1 MAPATTPSQ
10 TIGPF
15 FGVLRPL
22 AGAELVPRDHPAAI
36 VIEGS
41 VRDGAGAAV
50 SDALIEIWQADPAG
64 TYAHPEDP
72 RSTAHGGASGFGG
85 FGRCYT
91 DAQGGY
97 SFVTVKPGRVQG
109 FDERMQAPHISV
121 GIFARGLLARLVTR
135 LYFPDEA
142 AANAADPLLTS
153 IKEAERRGLL
163 VAQDAGGSRFR
174 FDIRLQGEGETPFL
188 AV

>member
-15 FGVLRPL
+15 FRVLRPL

-64 TYAHPEDP
+64 IYAHPEDP
-72 RSTAHGGASGFGG
+72 RLSQRTVAAGFGG

-91 DAQGGY
+91 DGQGGY

-142 AANAADPLLTS
+142 AANAADPVLTS
-153 IKEAERRGLL
+153 IEGAERRGLL
-163 VAQDAGGSRFR
+163 VAREAAGSRLR
-174 FDIRLQGEGETPFL
+174 FDIRLQGEGETPFF